1 MRGGEIRGEPFRD
14 TGEQIRILKG
24 SRERDVETE
33 KFEDEVVAP
42 GAQIPGLCFRKGT
55 AAGDVSLADGSPETV
70 GLTHAGALQGLK
82 GSVRFRRSKGQ
93 EASAGRDVAEF
104 ERRGADGAE
113 APRYAPAGIPEIV
126 IRDAGLCLKGRLQ
139 RSVHPVMGRGFC
151 HGRPG
156 GGIKAFRH
164 NLRHRLPCQDV
175 TPQKGRKEP
184 VLFRAGSGNPVEG
197 AALMGKAFVHA
208 YTTILRSRWES
219 MSKMVTTTTMQ
230 MSTAQV
236 RGKSKLRMSSQRTR
250 PMPPAPT
257 MPMTVAERTLD
268 SKR

>member
-1 MRGGEIRGEPFRD
+1 M
-14 TGEQIRILKG
+14 
-24 SRERDVETE
+24 
-33 KFEDEVVAP
+33 
-42 GAQIPGLCFRKGT
+42 
-55 AAGDVSLADGSPETV
+55 
-70 GLTHAGALQGLK
+70 GLK
-82 GSVRFRRSKGQ
+82 RPAMRRPAALRSSSVTPGFVSKG
-93 EASAGRDVAEF
+93 AFSVACT
-104 ERRGADGAE
+104 
-113 APRYAPAGIPEIV
+113 P
-126 IRDAGLCLKGRLQ
+126 
-139 RSVHPVMGRGFC
+139 
-151 HGRPG
+151 
-156 GGIKAFRH
+156 IKAFRH

-175 TPQKGRKEP
+175 APQKGRKEP

-208 YTTILRSRWES
+208 YTTILRRRWES

>member
-1 MRGGEIRGEPFRD
+1 MRGGEIPGEPFRD
-14 TGEQIRILKG
+14 MGKQVRVPDG
-24 SRERDVETE
+24 ARERDVETE
-33 KFEDEVVAP
+33 KFEDEVIAP
-42 GAQIPGLCFRKGT
+42 GAQIPGLRFRKGT
-55 AAGDVSLADGSPETV
+55 AACDVGLADGSPEAV

-82 GSVRFRRSKGQ
+82 GGVRFLRREGQ
-93 EASAGRDVAEF
+93 KTSAGRDVAEF
-104 ERRGADGAE
+104 KRRCADGAE
-113 APRYAPAGIPEIV
+113 ASRYAPAGLSELI
-126 IRDAGLCLKGRLQ
+126 IRDAGLCLEGGLQ
-139 RSVHPVMGRGFC
+139 RGVHPVMGSCFR
-151 HGRPG
+151 HVRPG
-156 GGIKAFRH
+156 SGSKPFRH
-164 NLRHRLPCQDV
+164 NLRHSLPCQDV
-175 TPQKGRKEP
+175 TPQEGREEP
-184 VLFRAGSGNPVEG
+184 VLLRTGSGNPVKG

-208 YTTILRSRWES
+208 YTTILRRRWES